1 MTHMFKG
8 GLLLLIVLI
17 FLIIPANAL
26 KAPSD
31 YNYGECELIAKDF
44 QREFGDSLVFVAPLN
59 SDGSYEACDSCGHW
73 LNKKYISA
81 NNKVY
86 FFDYGNQRIFESTD
100 EIKQFLWDYTFQKV
114 DVFELDRGHP
124 PFAIIYH
131 Y

>member
-1 MTHMFKG
+1 MTMIKIIAVIAFIG
-8 GLLLLIVLI
+8 
-17 FLIIPANAL
+17 LIIACPALAM
-26 KAPSD
+26 KPASEYG
-31 YNYGECELIAKDF
+31 YNECELIAKDF
-44 QREFGDSLVFVAPLN
+44 QREFGGSLVFVAPID

-73 LNKKYISA
+73 LNKKYISG